1 MAKKK
6 PDVNKSEE
14 IRNLLQA
21 TPKISAKEVVA
32 ALAEKG
38 IKVSEGLVYYTKGK
52 IRGRKGRHRKAQKV
66 AAQVATVASSGN
78 GDAVKT
84 ILKVKGW
91 AAEVGGM
98 KKLRN
103 LVDALSE

>member
-6 PDVNKSEE
+6 LDVNKSAQ
-14 IRNLLQA
+14 IRKLLEA
-21 TPKISAKEVVA
+21 NPKISAQEAITV
-32 ALAEKG
+32 LGEKG
-38 IKVSEGLVYYTKGK
+38 IKIASSLFYYTKGK
-52 IRGRKGRHRKAQKV
+52 IRGRKGRRRKAQKV
-66 AAQVATVASSGN
+66 AAQITTVTSSAN

-84 ILKVKGW
+84 ILKVKEW

-98 KKLRN
+98 KKLRS